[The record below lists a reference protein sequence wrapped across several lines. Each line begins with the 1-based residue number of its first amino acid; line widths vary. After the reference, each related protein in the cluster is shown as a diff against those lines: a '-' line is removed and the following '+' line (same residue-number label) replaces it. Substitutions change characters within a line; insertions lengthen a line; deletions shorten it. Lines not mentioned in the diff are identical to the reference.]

1 MTKTE
6 SIFEN
11 ANGIY
16 NYNNDND
23 EAQVIM
29 VDAVEQ
35 ILARAF
41 NAAMAIEDTD
51 LMYEIAE
58 EMDIIADW
66 KDFILYCDE
75 EGIDCTNMADF
86 MEAYAA

>member
-6 SIFEN
+6 SIFED
-11 ANGIY
+11 ASSFY
-16 NYNNDND
+16 AYNNDND
-23 EAQVIM
+23 ESQAIM
-29 VDAVEQ
+29 IDAVEQ

-51 LMYEIAE
+51 LMDEIAT

-75 EGIDCTNMADF
+75 EGIDCTNTADF